1 MTIARG
7 WGWNGTYSNTNYF
20 IHTVE
25 SLSAGYKQPTSAT
38 PDTFYTII
46 GTSSATLKSITLTEN
61 QLSID
66 TYDGQTGVIE
76 CSRLSTGYTQLYRVI
91 PYVDEVVPYYNTSAL
106 TVTVPYDYGFT
117 L

>member
-1 MTIARG
+1 LPST
-7 WGWNGTYSNTNYF
+7 
-20 IHTVE
+20 
-25 SLSAGYKQPTSAT
+25 QT
-38 PDTFYTII
+38 PDKFYTFA
-46 GTSSATLKSITLTEN
+46 GNTSYTIKSITLTEN

-76 CSRLSTGYTQLYRVI
+76 CACLSTGTAYKDKAI
-91 PYVDEVVPYYNTSAL
+91 PFMDEVVPYNNTSPL